1 MIGAILKALKTIV
14 KNPLLLL
21 PALIMPA
28 VTFGL
33 LFILQEPIFNLL
45 VDVLFLER
53 IPESTMLAFPIHLL
67 AMYPI
72 ELAAVAALVL
82 ASSIVSIVVGFI
94 YARYANSVE
103 ANKAS
108 LSGSLN
114 AVLENKNSI
123 LALAGFLFIV
133 ALFVLGISWLL
144 LVATATIPLILVVVM
159 LLFVLLAYIFVKL
172 AFSVQA
178 MAIENINAKE
188 ALSKS
193 WAFTNKRFWQALGF
207 LILVAIVYSV
217 VIAIGDLVDIT
228 ISGINED
235 LGTIVFVAIWAIG
248 ISFSNLAI
256 AFYFIE
262 KDISKAV

>member
-1 MIGAILKALKTIV
+1 LIGAIIKALKTIL

-28 VTFGL
+28 VIFGL
-33 LFILQEPIFNLL
+33 LFVLQEPIFNLL
-45 VDVLFLER
+45 IDVLFLER

-72 ELAAVAALVL
+72 ELAAVAVMVL
-82 ASSIVSIVVGFI
+82 ASSIISIAVGFI
-94 YARYANSVE
+94 YAKYANGIE
-103 ANKAS
+103 AKNAS

-123 LALAGFLFIV
+123 LALAGFIFIV
-133 ALFVLGISWLL
+133 ALFVLGVGWLL
-144 LVATATIPLILVVVM
+144 LVASATIPAILVVVM
-159 LLFVLLAYIFVKL
+159 LLFALLSYLFVKL

-178 MAIENINAKE
+178 MAIGNPNAKD

-193 WAFTNKRFWQALGF
+193 WTFTNKRFWQTLGF
-207 LILVAIVYSV
+207 LILITIVYSV
-217 VIAIGDLVDIT
+217 VIAIGDFIDI
-228 ISGINED
+228 SLSVINED
-235 LGTIVFVAIWAIG
+235 LGTIAFVVFWAIG
-248 ISFSNLAI
+248 VSFSNLAM

-262 KDISKAV
+262 KDIAKAV